1 MARTDTAIT
10 NTMKISDKG
19 TQCRPSKAFS
29 FKYRRWSPV
38 D

>member
-1 MARTDTAIT
+1 MARTATAIT

-29 FKYRRWSPV
+29 FKHRRCL
-38 D
+38 